1 MEKGLCLTADIGG
14 TNTRVALFN
23 NKLLLKSS
31 CMTFSNNKYD
41 SFETLIADYLRS
53 TSVRSVKHAGIA
65 VAGVVEANAAQM
77 TNLAW
82 SFSERSIASTT
93 GAEYVGIVNDL
104 QAQGYGLKSLD
115 GSDLEP
121 IMVGS
126 QK

>member
-14 TNTRVALFN
+14 TNTRVALFD
-23 NKLLLKSS
+23 NKLFLKSS

-82 SFSERSIASTT
+82 SFSERSIASIT
-93 GAEYVGIVNDL
+93 GAEYVELSTI
-104 QAQGYGLKSLD
+104 YKLKVT
-115 GSDLEP
+115 G
-121 IMVGS
+121 
-126 QK
+126 